1 LSKLE
6 KAFLKLPWEQ
16 VRESVE
22 VKLIEQAGELYILSR
37 SAGRVHKERS
47 MRRRLKRLC
56 KRLPELQ
63 QQKLTRDELLIQT
76 RGGQERGGTGL
87 CAYRAAFASERP
99 GRHPADLHLFS
110 EQKQTPDG
118 SA

>member
-1 LSKLE
+1 MRAAQTPIHYLVGTPRGRLSKLE

-47 MRRRLKRLC
+47 MRGRRLKTRLFH
-56 KRLPELQ
+56 LATLQ
-63 QQKLTRDELLIQT
+63 T
-76 RGGQERGGTGL
+76 
-87 CAYRAAFASERP
+87 
-99 GRHPADLHLFS
+99 
-110 EQKQTPDG
+110 
-118 SA
+118 